1 MRPTPA
7 ESDTTKGRFKEM
19 GAGVLMEGRIGET
32 IHFYYLDTEP
42 LLKVIFESGTGHAV
56 DLKPSRIYP

>member
-1 MRPTPA
+1 
-7 ESDTTKGRFKEM
+7 
-19 GAGVLMEGRIGET
+19 MEGRLGET

-56 DLKPSRIYP
+56 DLKPARIYPPA